1 MKNRALIGL
10 SAACMSALVAT
21 AVGCGEPIHEPYT
34 PPEKDA
40 VEQAQPAA
48 DKAEE
53 EKAAADL
60 SKEEAENPN
69 AGVADAAD
77 EAEASVD
84 EKVAADEEKAADEAD
99 GAAKEAEGQA
109 EDEAASEA
117 EKVDAQEGDKAG
129 ADAEADNA
137 DKAAAE
143 AGYADGEYTATG
155 KGIGGDVPVTVTV
168 KDGKISDVTVGDNSE
183 TQGIGS
189 KAIEQLPAEI
199 VKANGTEGVDAV
211 SGATITSK
219 AIFSAVDECLAQA
232 GEGSAAPAN
241 DAEKVEAPAGY
252 ADGTYEATGKGIGG
266 DVPVTV
272 EVKDGKI
279 ASVTVGDN
287 SETQG
292 IGSKA
297 IEQLPEAIVAA
308 GGTEGVDGVSGATI
322 TSKAIF
328 SAVDECLAQ
337 ASSGDAAADAATDE
351 KVEKADESLKAGDET
366 KAEAEDAKK
375 QDEAVGEEVA
385 KDAQKVAD
393 DEAKADAE
401 ADNADKAAAEAGYAD
416 GEYTATGKGIG
427 GDVPVTVTVKDGKI
441 SDVTVGDNSETQGIG
456 SKAIEQLPAEIVKA
470 NGTEGVDAVSGATIT
485 SKAIFSAVDE
495 CLAQAGEGSAAPAND
510 AEKVEAPAGYAD
522 GTYEAT
528 GKGIGGDVPVTV
540 EVKDGKIASVTVGD
554 NSETQGIGSKAIEQ
568 LPEAIVAAGGTE
580 GVDGVSGATITS
592 KAIFSAVDEC
602 LAQASSGDAA
612 ADAATDEKVE
622 KADESLKAGDETK
635 AEAEDAKK
643 QDEAVGEEVA
653 KDAQKVAD
661 DEAKADAEADN
672 ADKAAAEAGYADG
685 EYTATGKGIGGDVP
699 VTVTVKDGKISDV
712 TVGDNSETQGIG
724 SKAIEQ
730 LPAEIVKA
738 NGTEGVDAVSG
749 ATITSKAIFS
759 AVDECLAQASSGD
772 AAADAATDEKA
783 EPAADADKKDDAKAD
798 EKAEPAADAK
808 ADDQKAEPAPD
819 AKADSTAAVLADGE
833 YTATGKGIGGDVPVT
848 VTVKDGKISEVT
860 VGDNSETQGIGS
872 KAIEQL
878 PALIVENNGTDGI
891 DGISGATIT
900 SKAIFSA
907 VNDAVAQASS
917 GDVVADAAADQKAE
931 PAADVKADDQKAEP
945 AADADKKDDAKVDD
959 KKTEDKKAE
968 DKAEPAADADKKADD
983 QKADEKA
990 EPAADAKADD
1000 QKAEPAADDA
1010 KAEAGALKDGTY
1022 EAEGKGIGGK
1032 VPVTVV
1038 VKDGKVSEVTVG
1050 DNSETQGIGSKAVE
1064 QLPEAIVAAGGTEGV
1079 DGVSG
1084 ATITSKAIFSAVED
1098 ALAQAGEGGAAADEK
1113 AEPAA
1118 DVKAD
1123 DQKAEPAADADKKD
1137 DAKVD
1142 DKKAEDKKAEDKAE
1156 PAADADKKADDQKA
1170 DEKAEPAADAKAD
1183 DQKAEPA
1190 ADTDKKA
1197 DAKAESAATDKKADA
1212 KAESAATDKKADAKA
1227 ESADAAKKADDKK
1240 ADEAAAGLKD
1250 GEYTAEGKGIGG
1262 KVPVTVVVKDGAVAE
1277 VTVGDNSETQGIG
1290 SKAIEQLPELIVK
1303 ANGTEGVDG
1312 VSGAT
1317 ITSKAIFS
1325 AVEDCLKQAEA
1336 PADKADDKAGADKK
1350 DAKAEAGA
1358 LKDGTYEAEGKGIG
1372 GKVPVTVV
1380 VKDGKVS
1387 EVTVGDNSETQ
1398 GIGSKAVEQL
1408 PALIVEANGTEGVD
1422 GVSGATI
1429 TSKAIF
1435 SAVEDALAQAQA

>member
-69 AGVADAAD
+69 ADVADAAD

-199 VKANGTEGVDAV
+199 VKANGAEGVDAV

-252 ADGTYEATGKGIGG
+252 VDGTYEATGKGIGG
-266 DVPVTV
+266 DVPV
-272 EVKDGKI
+272 EVTIKDGKI
-279 ASVTVGDN
+279 SDVTVGDN

-308 GGTEGVDGVSGATI
+308 G
-322 TSKAIF
+322 
-328 SAVDECLAQ
+328 
-337 ASSGDAAADAATDE
+337 
-351 KVEKADESLKAGDET
+351 
-366 KAEAEDAKK
+366 
-375 QDEAVGEEVA
+375 
-385 KDAQKVAD
+385 
-393 DEAKADAE
+393 
-401 ADNADKAAAEAGYAD
+401 
-416 GEYTATGKGIG
+416 
-427 GDVPVTVTVKDGKI
+427 
-441 SDVTVGDNSETQGIG
+441 
-456 SKAIEQLPAEIVKA
+456 
-470 NGTEGVDAVSGATIT
+470 
-485 SKAIFSAVDE
+485 
-495 CLAQAGEGSAAPAND
+495 
-510 AEKVEAPAGYAD
+510 
-522 GTYEAT
+522 
-528 GKGIGGDVPVTV
+528 
-540 EVKDGKIASVTVGD
+540 
-554 NSETQGIGSKAIEQ
+554 
-568 LPEAIVAAGGTE
+568 
-580 GVDGVSGATITS
+580 
-592 KAIFSAVDEC
+592 
-602 LAQASSGDAA
+602 
-612 ADAATDEKVE
+612 
-622 KADESLKAGDETK
+622 
-635 AEAEDAKK
+635 
-643 QDEAVGEEVA
+643 
-653 KDAQKVAD
+653 
-661 DEAKADAEADN
+661 
-672 ADKAAAEAGYADG
+672 
-685 EYTATGKGIGGDVP
+685 
-699 VTVTVKDGKISDV
+699 
-712 TVGDNSETQGIG
+712 
-724 SKAIEQ
+724 
-730 LPAEIVKA
+730 
-738 NGTEGVDAVSG
+738 GTEGVDAVSG

-783 EPAADADKKDDAKAD
+783 EPAADADKKDDAKVDDKKAEDKAEPAADADKKADDQKAD

-819 AKADSTAAVLADGE
+819 AKADSAAAVLADGE

-848 VTVKDGKISEVT
+848 VTVKDGKISDVTVGDNSETQGIGSKAIEQLPEAIVAAGGTEGVDAVSGATITSKAIFSAVDECLAQASSGDAAADAATDEKAEPAADADKKDDAKVDDKKAEDKAEPAADADKKADDQKADEKAEPAADAKADDQKAEPAPDAKADSAAAVLADGEYTATGKGIGGDVPVTVTVKDGKISDVT

-907 VNDAVAQASS
+907 VDECLAQASS
-917 GDVVADAAADQKAE
+917 GDAAADAATDE
-931 PAADVKADDQKAEP
+931 KAEP
-945 AADADKKDDAKVDD
+945 AADADKKDDAKVD
-959 KKTEDKKAE
+959 DKKAE

-1000 QKAEPAADDA
+1000 QKAEPAPDAKADSAAAVLADGEYTATGKGIGGDVPVTVTVKDGKISDVTVGDNSETQGIGSKAIEQLPALIVENNGTDGIDGISGATITSKAIFSAVDECLAQASSGDAAADAATDEKAEPAADADKKDDAKVDDKKAEDKAEPAADADKKADDQKADEKAEPAADAKADDQKAELAADDA

-1038 VKDGKVSEVTVG
+1038 VKDGKVAEVTVG
-1050 DNSETQGIGSKAVE
+1050 DNSETQGIGSKAIE

-1123 DQKAEPAADADKKD
+1123 DQKAEPAAD
-1137 DAKVD
+1137 
-1142 DKKAEDKKAEDKAE
+1142 
-1156 PAADADKKADDQKA
+1156 
-1170 DEKAEPAADAKAD
+1170 
-1183 DQKAEPA
+1183 
-1190 ADTDKKA
+1190 TDKKA
-1197 DAKAESAATDKKADA
+1197 DAKAESAAADKKD
-1212 KAESAATDKKADAKA
+1212 DAKA
-1227 ESADAAKKADDKK
+1227 ESADADKKADDKK

-1250 GEYTAEGKGIGG
+1250 GEYT
-1262 KVPVTVVVKDGAVAE
+1262 
-1277 VTVGDNSETQGIG
+1277 
-1290 SKAIEQLPELIVK
+1290 
-1303 ANGTEGVDG
+1303 
-1312 VSGAT
+1312 
-1317 ITSKAIFS
+1317 
-1325 AVEDCLKQAEA
+1325 
-1336 PADKADDKAGADKK
+1336 
-1350 DAKAEAGA
+1350 
-1358 LKDGTYEAEGKGIG
+1358 AEGKGIG

-1408 PALIVEANGTEGVD
+1408 PALIVEAGGVEGVDGVSGATITSKAIFSAVEDCLKQAEAPADKADAKAGADKKDDAKAEAGALKDGTYEAEGKGIGGKVPVTVVVKDGKVAEVTVGDNSETQGIGSKAVEQLPELIVKANGTEGVD